1 MTGELLNTDHGWMVS
16 YTEDGLPKGLSLHYD
31 DVDAMAEIWRQDH
44 AIAKSPEISPKQAC
58 KD

>member
-1 MTGELLNTDHGWMVS
+1 MNRV
-16 YTEDGLPKGLSLHYD
+16 EDGDYD

-44 AIAKSPEISPKQAC
+44 AIAKSSEISPKQAC